1 MQEQVA
7 RKMCMTADLL
17 HDAVGEIH
25 AAVKDFAQVEEE
37 SKLAAVVCSAVQ
49 FDRLQVRN
57 HEM

>member
-1 MQEQVA
+1 
-7 RKMCMTADLL
+7 MTVDLL

-25 AAVKDFAQVEEE
+25 AAVKDLAQVEEE
-37 SKLAAVVCSAVQ
+37 SKLAAASCSAVH